1 MAGVPMFRK
10 FLLLGF
16 ALVSLSF
23 GINCEALIAK
33 YDAPDPS
40 TKTMAQISRWIER
53 KVGDN
58 PADAKELESCLIAE
72 AADNPNKEQ
81 VAGR

>member
-1 MAGVPMFRK
+1 MKKVIFS
-10 FLLLGF
+10 FLLFSTSILF
-16 ALVSLSF
+16 AAS
-23 GINCEALIAK
+23 CEELAAK
-33 YDAPDPS
+33 YNAPDPA

-58 PADAKELESCLIAE
+58 PSDASQLESCLIAR

-81 VAGR
+81 VAGK